1 MKRSVLLLAALFAA
15 LSVQADNRPQAVL
28 KQLTAALGALE
39 GYSVVFEVHTDGDV
53 VPGYYEVSGD
63 NYYMYVNGQEV
74 YGDAEFRYEIDPD
87 RKEVVIDRVDLTSHN
102 LLNNPTRAFDFID
115 GEYAASLLSEK
126 GSTAVIR
133 LTPLRIQSAVG
144 QIDVEVDTA
153 RSLPTAVIYEIDGDR
168 VRIDIRS
175 VTVHEASPRTFDAEN
190 YAGYEWI
197 DFRLC
202 SFPVVLAVV
211 NGLRYIKFVRTALK
225 FPDTLPGNFF
235 DVVKTAEN
243 SRKWCV
249 R

>member
-1 MKRSVLLLAALFAA
+1 MKRSVLLLAALFAVF
-15 LSVQADNRPQAVL
+15 SVQADNRPQAVL

-63 NYYMYVNGQEV
+63 NYYMHVNGQEV

-126 GSTAVIR
+126 GSTAV
-133 LTPLRIQSAVG
+133 G

-197 DFRLC
+197 DFR
-202 SFPVVLAVV
+202 
-211 NGLRYIKFVRTALK
+211 
-225 FPDTLPGNFF
+225 
-235 DVVKTAEN
+235 
-243 SRKWCV
+243 
-249 R
+249 

>member
-1 MKRSVLLLAALFAA
+1 MKRSVLLLAALFAVF
-15 LSVQADNRPQAVL
+15 SVQADNRPQAVL

-63 NYYMYVNGQEV
+63 NYYMHVNGQEV

-87 RKEVVIDRVDLTSHN
+87 RKEVVIDRVDLT
-102 LLNNPTRAFDFID
+102 FDFID

-197 DFRLC
+197 DFR
-202 SFPVVLAVV
+202 
-211 NGLRYIKFVRTALK
+211 
-225 FPDTLPGNFF
+225 
-235 DVVKTAEN
+235 
-243 SRKWCV
+243 
-249 R
+249 

>member
-1 MKRSVLLLAALFAA
+1 MKRSVLLLAALFAVF
-15 LSVQADNRPQAVL
+15 SVQADNRPQAVL

-63 NYYMYVNGQEV
+63 NYYMHVNGQEV

-153 RSLPTAVIYEIDGDR
+153 RSLDGSDLRNRRRPGSDRHPFRHRSRGVAPHFRCGELRR
-168 VRIDIRS
+168 VRVDR
-175 VTVHEASPRTFDAEN
+175 
-190 YAGYEWI
+190 
-197 DFRLC
+197 
-202 SFPVVLAVV
+202 FPVV
-211 NGLRYIKFVRTALK
+211 YF
-225 FPDTLPGNFF
+225 
-235 DVVKTAEN
+235 
-243 SRKWCV
+243 SRSCW
-249 R
+249 RS

>member
-1 MKRSVLLLAALFAA
+1 MKRSVLLLAALFAVF
-15 LSVQADNRPQAVL
+15 SVQADNRPQAVL

-63 NYYMYVNGQEV
+63 NYYMHVNGQEV

-133 LTPLRIQSAVG
+133 LTPLRRA
-144 QIDVEVDTA
+144 DRR
-153 RSLPTAVIYEIDGDR
+153 RSGHGPFAADGSDLRNRRRPGSDRHPFRHRSRGVAPHFRCGELRR
-168 VRIDIRS
+168 VRVDR
-175 VTVHEASPRTFDAEN
+175 
-190 YAGYEWI
+190 
-197 DFRLC
+197 
-202 SFPVVLAVV
+202 FPVV
-211 NGLRYIKFVRTALK
+211 YF
-225 FPDTLPGNFF
+225 
-235 DVVKTAEN
+235 
-243 SRKWCV
+243 SRSCW
-249 R
+249 RS

>member
-1 MKRSVLLLAALFAA
+1 MKRSVLLLAALFAVF
-15 LSVQADNRPQAVL
+15 SVQADNRPQAVL

-63 NYYMYVNGQEV
+63 NYYMHVNGQEV

-133 LTPLRIQSAVG
+133 LTPLRIQSAVPS
-144 QIDVEVDTA
+144 I
-153 RSLPTAVIYEIDGDR
+153 
-168 VRIDIRS
+168 VRIQPQFSGKGILGHSPKRVLVWGPRRDARPAGERRS
-175 VTVHEASPRTFDAEN
+175 GGALEGCLSHRDSDPTWSKARDDAHE
-190 YAGYEWI
+190 
-197 DFRLC
+197 
-202 SFPVVLAVV
+202 
-211 NGLRYIKFVRTALK
+211 
-225 FPDTLPGNFF
+225 
-235 DVVKTAEN
+235 
-243 SRKWCV
+243 
-249 R
+249 

>member
-1 MKRSVLLLAALFAA
+1 MKRSVLLLAALFAV

-63 NYYMYVNGQEV
+63 NYYMHVNGQEV

-115 GEYAASLLSEK
+115 GE
-126 GSTAVIR
+126 
-133 LTPLRIQSAVG
+133 
-144 QIDVEVDTA
+144 VDTA
-153 RSLPTAVIYEIDGDR
+153 RSLPMAVIYEIDGDR

-197 DFRLC
+197 DFR
-202 SFPVVLAVV
+202 
-211 NGLRYIKFVRTALK
+211 
-225 FPDTLPGNFF
+225 
-235 DVVKTAEN
+235 
-243 SRKWCV
+243 
-249 R
+249 

>member
-1 MKRSVLLLAALFAA
+1 MKRSVLLLAALFAVF
-15 LSVQADNRPQAVL
+15 SVQADNRPQAVL

-53 VPGYYEVSGD
+53 VPGYYEVS
-63 NYYMYVNGQEV
+63 
-74 YGDAEFRYEIDPD
+74 
-87 RKEVVIDRVDLTSHN
+87 
-102 LLNNPTRAFDFID
+102 

-197 DFRLC
+197 DFR
-202 SFPVVLAVV
+202 
-211 NGLRYIKFVRTALK
+211 
-225 FPDTLPGNFF
+225 
-235 DVVKTAEN
+235 
-243 SRKWCV
+243 
-249 R
+249 

>member
-144 QIDVEVDTA
+144 QIDVEV
-153 RSLPTAVIYEIDGDR
+153 VYEIDGDR

-197 DFRLC
+197 DFR
-202 SFPVVLAVV
+202 
-211 NGLRYIKFVRTALK
+211 
-225 FPDTLPGNFF
+225 
-235 DVVKTAEN
+235 
-243 SRKWCV
+243 
-249 R
+249 

>member
-15 LSVQADNRPQAVL
+15 LSVQAANRPQAVL

-74 YGDAEFRYEIDPD
+74 YGDAEFRYEIDPT
-87 RKEVVIDRVDLTSHN
+87 RREVVIDRVDLTSHN

-115 GEYAASLLSEK
+115 GEYATSLLGES
-126 GSTAVIR
+126 GGTALIR
-133 LTPLRIQSAVG
+133 LTPLRVQSAVG
-144 QIDVEVDTA
+144 NIDVEVDTVQ
-153 RSLPTAVIYEIDGDR
+153 SLPVAVVYEIDGDR

-175 VTVHEASPRTFDAEN
+175 VTAREASPRTFDADD

-197 DFRLC
+197 DFR
-202 SFPVVLAVV
+202 
-211 NGLRYIKFVRTALK
+211 
-225 FPDTLPGNFF
+225 
-235 DVVKTAEN
+235 
-243 SRKWCV
+243 
-249 R
+249 

>member
-1 MKRSVLLLAALFAA
+1 MKRSVLLLAALFAVF
-15 LSVQADNRPQAVL
+15 SVQADNRPQAVL

-63 NYYMYVNGQEV
+63 NYYMHVNGQEV

-133 LTPLRIQSAVG
+133 LTPLPFAADGSDLRNRRRPGS
-144 QIDVEVDTA
+144 DRHPFRH
-153 RSLPTAVIYEIDGDR
+153 RSRGVAPHFRCGELRR
-168 VRIDIRS
+168 VRVDR
-175 VTVHEASPRTFDAEN
+175 
-190 YAGYEWI
+190 
-197 DFRLC
+197 
-202 SFPVVLAVV
+202 FPVV
-211 NGLRYIKFVRTALK
+211 YF
-225 FPDTLPGNFF
+225 
-235 DVVKTAEN
+235 
-243 SRKWCV
+243 SRSCW
-249 R
+249 RS

>member
-1 MKRSVLLLAALFAA
+1 MKRSVLLLAALFAVF
-15 LSVQADNRPQAVL
+15 SVQADNRPQAVL

-53 VPGYYEVSGD
+53 VPGYYEVS
-63 NYYMYVNGQEV
+63 
-74 YGDAEFRYEIDPD
+74 GDAEFRYEIDPD

-197 DFRLC
+197 DFR
-202 SFPVVLAVV
+202 
-211 NGLRYIKFVRTALK
+211 
-225 FPDTLPGNFF
+225 
-235 DVVKTAEN
+235 
-243 SRKWCV
+243 
-249 R
+249 

>member
-1 MKRSVLLLAALFAA
+1 MRSSVTKSTPIVKRW
-15 LSVQADNRPQAVL
+15 LSTVWISRPIIC
-28 KQLTAALGALE
+28 
-39 GYSVVFEVHTDGDV
+39 SIIP
-53 VPGYYEVSGD
+53 PG
-63 NYYMYVNGQEV
+63 
-74 YGDAEFRYEIDPD
+74 
-87 RKEVVIDRVDLTSHN
+87 
-102 LLNNPTRAFDFID
+102 AFDFID

-197 DFRLC
+197 DFR
-202 SFPVVLAVV
+202 
-211 NGLRYIKFVRTALK
+211 
-225 FPDTLPGNFF
+225 
-235 DVVKTAEN
+235 
-243 SRKWCV
+243 
-249 R
+249 

>member
-1 MKRSVLLLAALFAA
+1 MKRSVLLLAALFAVF
-15 LSVQADNRPQAVL
+15 SVQADNRPQAVL

-63 NYYMYVNGQEV
+63 NYYMHVNGQEV

-115 GEYAASLLSEK
+115 REYAASLLSEK

-153 RSLPTAVIYEIDGDR
+153 RSLPTAVTGFGSTSVPSPFTR
-168 VRIDIRS
+168 RRPALSMRRITPGTSGSISGS
-175 VTVHEASPRTFDAEN
+175 VF
-190 YAGYEWI
+190 
-197 DFRLC
+197 
-202 SFPVVLAVV
+202 FPIVLAVV
-211 NGLRYIKFVRTALK
+211 NRA
-225 FPDTLPGNFF
+225 
-235 DVVKTAEN
+235 
-243 SRKWCV
+243 
-249 R
+249 

>member
-1 MKRSVLLLAALFAA
+1 MYKR
-15 LSVQADNRPQAVL
+15 Q
-28 KQLTAALGALE
+28 
-39 GYSVVFEVHTDGDV
+39 
-53 VPGYYEVSGD
+53 
-63 NYYMYVNGQEV
+63 
-74 YGDAEFRYEIDPD
+74 
-87 RKEVVIDRVDLTSHN
+87 VIDRVDLTSHN

-197 DFRLC
+197 DFR
-202 SFPVVLAVV
+202 
-211 NGLRYIKFVRTALK
+211 
-225 FPDTLPGNFF
+225 
-235 DVVKTAEN
+235 
-243 SRKWCV
+243 
-249 R
+249 

>member
-1 MKRSVLLLAALFAA
+1 MKRSVLLLAALFAVF
-15 LSVQADNRPQAVL
+15 SVQADNRPQAVL

-63 NYYMYVNGQEV
+63 NYYMHVNGQEV

-144 QIDVEVDTA
+144 QIGPFAADGSDLRNRRRPGSDRHPFRH
-153 RSLPTAVIYEIDGDR
+153 RSRGVAPHFRCGELRR
-168 VRIDIRS
+168 VRVDR
-175 VTVHEASPRTFDAEN
+175 
-190 YAGYEWI
+190 
-197 DFRLC
+197 
-202 SFPVVLAVV
+202 FPVV
-211 NGLRYIKFVRTALK
+211 YF
-225 FPDTLPGNFF
+225 
-235 DVVKTAEN
+235 
-243 SRKWCV
+243 SRSCW
-249 R
+249 RS

>member
-1 MKRSVLLLAALFAA
+1 MKRSVLLLAALFAVF
-15 LSVQADNRPQAVL
+15 SVQADNRPQAVL

-63 NYYMYVNGQEV
+63 NYYMHVNGQEV

-133 LTPLRIQSAVG
+133 LTP
-144 QIDVEVDTA
+144 
-153 RSLPTAVIYEIDGDR
+153 PTAVIYEIDGDR

-197 DFRLC
+197 DFR
-202 SFPVVLAVV
+202 
-211 NGLRYIKFVRTALK
+211 
-225 FPDTLPGNFF
+225 
-235 DVVKTAEN
+235 
-243 SRKWCV
+243 
-249 R
+249 

>member
-1 MKRSVLLLAALFAA
+1 MKRSVLLLAALFAVF
-15 LSVQADNRPQAVL
+15 SVQADNRPQAVL

-63 NYYMYVNGQEV
+63 NYYMHVNGQEV

-153 RSLPTAVIYEIDGDR
+153 RSLPTKSTATGFGSTSVPSPFTR
-168 VRIDIRS
+168 RRPALSMRRITPGTSGSISGS
-175 VTVHEASPRTFDAEN
+175 VF
-190 YAGYEWI
+190 
-197 DFRLC
+197 
-202 SFPVVLAVV
+202 FPIVLAVV
-211 NGLRYIKFVRTALK
+211 NRA
-225 FPDTLPGNFF
+225 
-235 DVVKTAEN
+235 
-243 SRKWCV
+243 
-249 R
+249 

>member
-1 MKRSVLLLAALFAA
+1 MKRSVLLLAALFAVF
-15 LSVQADNRPQAVL
+15 SVQADNRPQAVL

-63 NYYMYVNGQEV
+63 NYYMHVNGQEV

-102 LLNNPTRAFDFID
+102 LLNNPTRAFDF
-115 GEYAASLLSEK
+115 SEK

-197 DFRLC
+197 DFR
-202 SFPVVLAVV
+202 
-211 NGLRYIKFVRTALK
+211 
-225 FPDTLPGNFF
+225 
-235 DVVKTAEN
+235 
-243 SRKWCV
+243 
-249 R
+249 

>member
-1 MKRSVLLLAALFAA
+1 MKRSVLLLAALFAVF
-15 LSVQADNRPQAVL
+15 SVQADNRPQAVL

-63 NYYMYVNGQEV
+63 NYYMHVNGQEV

-115 GEYAASLLSEK
+115 GEYAASLLNEK

-197 DFRLC
+197 DFR
-202 SFPVVLAVV
+202 
-211 NGLRYIKFVRTALK
+211 
-225 FPDTLPGNFF
+225 
-235 DVVKTAEN
+235 
-243 SRKWCV
+243 
-249 R
+249 

>member
-1 MKRSVLLLAALFAA
+1 MKRSVLLLAALFAVF
-15 LSVQADNRPQAVL
+15 SVQADNRPQAVL

-63 NYYMYVNGQEV
+63 NYYMHVNGQEV

-144 QIDVEVDTA
+144 QID
-153 RSLPTAVIYEIDGDR
+153 EIDGDR

-197 DFRLC
+197 DFR
-202 SFPVVLAVV
+202 
-211 NGLRYIKFVRTALK
+211 
-225 FPDTLPGNFF
+225 
-235 DVVKTAEN
+235 
-243 SRKWCV
+243 
-249 R
+249 

>member
-1 MKRSVLLLAALFAA
+1 MKRSVLLLAALFAVF
-15 LSVQADNRPQAVL
+15 SVQADNRPQAVL

-63 NYYMYVNGQEV
+63 NYYMHVNGQEV

-153 RSLPTAVIYEIDGDR
+153 RSLPTLSLIHI
-168 VRIDIRS
+168 
-175 VTVHEASPRTFDAEN
+175 
-190 YAGYEWI
+190 
-197 DFRLC
+197 
-202 SFPVVLAVV
+202 
-211 NGLRYIKFVRTALK
+211 
-225 FPDTLPGNFF
+225 
-235 DVVKTAEN
+235 
-243 SRKWCV
+243 
-249 R
+249 

>member
-1 MKRSVLLLAALFAA
+1 MKRSVLLLAALFAVF
-15 LSVQADNRPQAVL
+15 SVQADNRPQAVL

-63 NYYMYVNGQEV
+63 NYYMHVNGQEV

-153 RSLPTAVIYEIDGDR
+153 RSLPKSTATGFGSTSVPSPFTR
-168 VRIDIRS
+168 RRPALSMRRITPGTSGSISGS
-175 VTVHEASPRTFDAEN
+175 VF
-190 YAGYEWI
+190 
-197 DFRLC
+197 
-202 SFPVVLAVV
+202 FPIVLAVV
-211 NGLRYIKFVRTALK
+211 NRA
-225 FPDTLPGNFF
+225 
-235 DVVKTAEN
+235 
-243 SRKWCV
+243 
-249 R
+249 